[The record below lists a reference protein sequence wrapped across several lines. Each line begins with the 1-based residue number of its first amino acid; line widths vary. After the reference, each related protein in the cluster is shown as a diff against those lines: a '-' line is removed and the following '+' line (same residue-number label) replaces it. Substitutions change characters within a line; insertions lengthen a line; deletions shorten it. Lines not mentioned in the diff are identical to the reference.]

1 MADHLGVTVAALY
14 HHVESK
20 DDLMRLAADRSAT
33 RLRLPEDH
41 GQHWAV
47 WLLEWAAYNRSAF
60 VADSA
65 LLEQFVD
72 GAISPTVIARNTE
85 SFLAVLV
92 RQGFTVDEALAAFE
106 LVSACA
112 IGLAVAAIRER
123 RSAEWGEPSP
133 TDELRRVAE
142 EDPAEL
148 PLMSTLAARAPTD
161 TENAP

>member
-1 MADHLGVTVAALY
+1 M
-14 HHVESK
+14 
-20 DDLMRLAADRSAT
+20 
-33 RLRLPEDH
+33 
-41 GQHWAV
+41 
-47 WLLEWAAYNRSAF
+47 
-60 VADSA
+60 ADSA

-161 TENAP
+161 TDERALTRLRSVVLGLAVTRGEDPDEARRIIEGATVDPRA